1 LVKIIGVQRMRG
13 TSKKT
18 NKPYEMCIVHFEDT
32 KIENENE
39 DVVGI
44 IPQQVFV
51 SYDLFDVFADV
62 VGTVV
67 EFETSTEFKWG
78 RPQAVIVGIK

>member
-1 LVKIIGVQRMRG
+1 MVRIIGVQRMKG

-18 NKPYEMCIVHFEDT
+18 GKDYEMCIVHFEDVDT
-32 KIENENE
+32 EIDNT

-67 EFETSTEFKWG
+67 EFDTATEFKFG
-78 RPQAVIVGIK
+78 RPQAVIIGVK

>member
-1 LVKIIGVQRMRG
+1 MVRIIGVQRMKG

-18 NKPYEMCIVHFEDT
+18 QKPYEMCLVHFEDLN
-32 KIENENE
+32 NENVNE
-39 DVVGI
+39 DIVGI

-51 SYDLFDVFADV
+51 SYELFDVFADV